1 MKKLL
6 FLITTIFM
14 IAFGASVALAAD
26 TPAPTE
32 APKEIKVEKPE
43 VTVKSGKDRFTPVHV
58 DYKTKFSDDLK
69 INSGDKVVFTLPK
82 ELNLQTSY
90 DFDVKGNEGNV
101 VGKATASVERNDIT
115 TVFNDYFTKR
125 PLNKTMQL
133 SLMTVWNNERVTGT
147 DKATYNLDFNGT
159 VIKTELEKD
168 GRPDPEEIVTKWGV
182 QKDKNT
188 VNWWGR
194 VNYKKANLT
203 NAVIT
208 DKWDSNQ
215 EYVEGSLQARV
226 LSSIDPWTEIGTV
239 DPSYIKFNET
249 GFTITMP
256 TLNDIVSLNY
266 LVRLKDPSKNPTN
279 NLRIQADN
287 NVDWDKDMEVQI
299 AKGDGSV
306 DGENRPEP
314 TYELPN
320 EAPVLDK
327 PELNINDVPLMPP
340 PPVVEKPELDLN
352 DIPMM
357 PPAPI
362 LEKPELDLNDVP
374 LMPPAPILEKPELD
388 LNDIPMMPPA
398 PILEKPELDLNDIPL
413 MPPPPVLE
421 LPELE
426 IPVTPNEETPT
437 PKENNTPVTKQYK
450 EPVKLSTERKLPN
463 TGLDNSSYVLLGLGL
478 LGLAVIIKRS
488 KKEC

>member
-6 FLITTIFM
+6 FLITTAFM
-14 IAFGASVALAAD
+14 IVFGASAVFAAD
-26 TPAPTE
+26 ETKPVE

-43 VTVKSGKDRFTPVHV
+43 VKVTAGSDKYRPVKVE
-58 DYKTKFSDDLK
+58 YKTKFDDNLK
-69 INSGDKVVFTLPK
+69 INSGDKVVFTLPQ

-90 DFDVKGNEGNV
+90 NFDVKGSEGSV
-101 VGKATASVERNDIT
+101 VGKATASVETNDIT

-125 PLNKTMQL
+125 PLNKSMQL
-133 SLMTVWNNERVTGT
+133 SLMTVWNKEKVSGT
-147 DKATYNLDFNGT
+147 ETKTYDLNFNGT
-159 VIKTELEKD
+159 IVKTELGK
-168 GRPDPEEIVTKWGV
+168 GTGPDPQEMVAKWGT
-182 QKDKNT
+182 QKDNIIS
-188 VNWWGR
+188 WAGR
-194 VNYKKANLT
+194 VNYKKDKLT

-208 DKWDSNQ
+208 DTWDNNQ
-215 EYVEGSLQARV
+215 EYVEGSLKARLV
-226 LSSIDPWTEIGTV
+226 SSIDPWTEIGNI
-239 DPSYIKFNET
+239 PKENIKFNSN
-249 GFTITMP
+249 GFVITLP
-256 TLNDIVSLNY
+256 TLNDIVSLEY
-266 LVRLKDPSKNPTN
+266 DLKVKDLAKNPTN

-287 NVDWDKDMEVQI
+287 NVDWDKDIEVQI
-299 AKGDGSV
+299 ARGEGNV
-306 DGENRPEP
+306 EGENKPEP
-314 TYELPN
+314 TYELPHD
-320 EAPVLDK
+320 APVLEK
-327 PELNINDVPLMPP
+327 PELNINDVPLLPP
-340 PPVVEKPELDLN
+340 PPVLEKPELDLN
-352 DIPMM
+352 DI
-357 PPAPI
+357 
-362 LEKPELDLNDVP
+362 P

-388 LNDIPMMPPA
+388 LNDIPLMPP
-398 PILEKPELDLNDIPL
+398 PPVLEKPELDLNDIPL